1 MDNVV
6 ESWSA
11 DIPCASTSFIIPDGC
26 RDLICL
32 ERPSQAPQ
40 WFISPLQ
47 SSIHTAQ
54 QQPGSCLTGFR
65 MHPGTAIQSANLL
78 AQVKYLDP
86 DEVAS
91 SEMLSNFTA
100 RSKNLTDALTCL
112 ARNNSIP
119 NAARELGVGVR
130 SLQRLVQGQ
139 TGQPPAFWRQLAR
152 IRDAGRQVGGDAPLA
167 DIAFDTGF
175 SDQSHM
181 NREFRRWFGV
191 SPKVFSEYPRLMEQL
206 DAAGYG

>member
-11 DIPCASTSFIIPDGC
+11 DIACASTSFIIPDGC

-32 ERPSQAPQ
+32 ERPRQAPQ

-47 SSIHTAQ
+47 SSIHSAQ
-54 QQPGSCLTGFR
+54 QQAGNRLTGFR
-65 MHPGTAIQSANLL
+65 LHPGTTIQCTELL
-78 AQVKYLDP
+78 VQVRDQGP
-86 DEVAS
+86 DDVTS
-91 SEMLSNFTA
+91 DQMLGEFTA
-100 RSKNLTDALTCL
+100 RSGNLTDALACL
-112 ARNNSIP
+112 ARNTSIP

-139 TGQPPAFWRQLAR
+139 TGQSPTFWRQLAR
-152 IRDAGRQVGGDAPLA
+152 IRAAGRRLGGGAPLA

-191 SPKVFSEYPRLMEQL
+191 SPKVFSENPRLMEQL
-206 DAAGYG
+206 DANGYG

>member
-32 ERPSQAPQ
+32 ERPTQAPH

-47 SSIHTAQ
+47 SSIHATQ
-54 QQPGSCLTGFR
+54 QQAGSRLTGFR
-65 MHPGTAIQSANLL
+65 LHPGTAIQCIELL
-78 AQVKYLDP
+78 AQVKGLRPED
-86 DEVAS
+86 VAS
-91 SEMLSNFTA
+91 DQMLGEFTA
-100 RSKNLTDALTCL
+100 RSKNLIDALACL
-112 ARNNSIP
+112 ARNTSIP
-119 NAARELGVGVR
+119 NAAHELGVGMR

-139 TGQPPAFWRQLAR
+139 TGQSPTFWRQLAR
-152 IRDAGRQVGGDAPLA
+152 IRAAGRRVGGGAPLA

-191 SPKVFSEYPRLMEQL
+191 SPKVLAENPRLMEQL
-206 DAAGYG
+206 DAPGYA